1 MQVCMDIN
9 ECEQS
14 PGLCRGGKCI
24 NTPGLFHCEC
34 PQGLE
39 LTEDGR
45 NCKVSHSGPRN
56 LKNSR
61 QKNLVKSY
69 KSIFFREIAFL
80 TVLNLFPVQKFIFG
94 HF

>member
-39 LTEDGR
+39 LTEDGK
-45 NCKVSHSGPRN
+45 NCKV
-56 LKNSR
+56 
-61 QKNLVKSY
+61 
-69 KSIFFREIAFL
+69 F
-80 TVLNLFPVQKFIFG
+80 T
-94 HF
+94 